1 MFINLLYIKIL
12 LLPNS
17 FAWNDLYS
25 SYILLFL
32 FAGVGYGM
40 VIISGIVCVYYNII
54 ITWTLYFL
62 YMSFRA
68 ILPWSSCDNSWNTEN
83 CYLHSDNETTDVN
96 STSFMWN
103 ATSVGNMTHEL
114 LKYVNKTD
122 MLKNET
128 VKQITPSEEFWE

>member
-1 MFINLLYIKIL
+1 MFINLFYIKIL
-12 LLPNS
+12 QLPNS
-17 FAWNDLYS
+17 YELKC
-25 SYILLFL
+25 IGRTLFN
-32 FAGVGYGM
+32 FCFSGVGYGM

-68 ILPWSSCDNSWNTEN
+68 VLPWSSCDNSWNTEN
-83 CYLHSDNETTDVN
+83 CYLHSNNEATDVN

-114 LKYVNKTD
+114 LKYVNTTD
-122 MLKNET
+122 VLKNET